1 MAQKKK
7 GPKSSMSSKAPSENQ
22 SVVSDLSYQSDL
34 SQAVSQNAFITAQP
48 RKRPRSPARPKFV
61 PPPLEEIGEE
71 TRKGRCKSPTVRDWD
86 PIRMT
91 ATVDEYSDRL
101 SAYLEEIQEQ
111 LDYMEGFEEMIKDN
125 VDIKAID

>member
-1 MAQKKK
+1 
-7 GPKSSMSSKAPSENQ
+7 
-22 SVVSDLSYQSDL
+22 
-34 SQAVSQNAFITAQP
+34 
-48 RKRPRSPARPKFV
+48 
-61 PPPLEEIGEE
+61 
-71 TRKGRCKSPTVRDWD
+71 
-86 PIRMT
+86 MT